1 MKSYAAHAVL
11 VIEFKEGDQDE
22 YPVWENVY
30 LISAGTPEQAFERAQ
45 ERAKE
50 DEGDSHGTFTWDG
63 RPATF
68 RFVGI
73 RKLLECDA
81 GQVAGESGVEIT
93 FLQLGTRR
101 GGTRRGTSHLIDAF
115 WNAKGD
121 IPPY

>member
-11 VIEFKEGDQDE
+11 VVEFKDGDQE
-22 YPVWENVY
+22 VYPVWENVY
-30 LISAGTPEQAFERAQ
+30 LISAGTPEHACERAE

-50 DEGDSHGTFTWDG
+50 AEGDSGGTFTWDG

-81 GQVAGESGVEIT
+81 GPVAGESGVEIT
-93 FLQLGTRR
+93 FLQLVLKNREDLDAYVQ
-101 GGTRRGTSHLIDAF
+101 GGEVWLKLED
-115 WNAKGD
+115 
-121 IPPY
+121 